1 MVIEQIRTPRDLGSA
16 NNPNRIALAD
26 DYLTTEEASSFLRE
40 RYRIQISPN
49 TLIMRRSF
57 GKAPKYLKGPGQA
70 VRYRKIDLEEFARM
84 AGIRGLDEPKVEK
97 RPRRGDG
104 K

>member
-1 MVIEQIRTPRDLGSA
+1 MAIEGTKSLPDAGAA
-16 NNPNRIALAD
+16 NNPNRIALAGEH
-26 DYLTTEEASSFLRE
+26 LTTEEASSFLRE
-40 RYRIQISPN
+40 RYRIQISPA
-49 TLIMRRSF
+49 TLNMRRSF
-57 GKAPKYLKGPGQA
+57 GKAPKYLKVGQA

-97 RPRRGDG
+97 RPRRANG